1 MKQQDE
7 HFGVILEGLR
17 SVLFSLSLIDPEATD
32 TVARQCTLENFED
45 QSAPT
50 TCNLGLDV
58 LNRESAQA
66 EKTILLQPGS
76 TS

>member
-17 SVLFSLSLIDPEATD
+17 SVLFSLPLIDSEAPD
-32 TVARQCTLENFED
+32 TVARQRAFENFEH
-45 QSAPT
+45 QLAAM